1 MKKRSK
7 SDWDK
12 VNKLKDREID
22 YSDISPLDDDFFKKA
37 VVWPGP
43 KKQVT
48 LRLDPDIL
56 EFFRSQGRGYQS
68 RINAVLRRYVEAQTD
83 PGRD

>member
-7 SDWDK
+7 TDLDK
-12 VNKLKDREID
+12 VQKMKDREID
-22 YSDISPLDDDFFKKA
+22 YSDIPPLDDDFFKKA
-37 VVWPGP
+37 VIWPGP

-68 RINAVLRRYVEAQTD
+68 RINAVLRKYMEAQT
-83 PGRD
+83 R

>member
-1 MKKRSK
+1 MANALGRCFFGNQI
-7 SDWDK
+7 
-12 VNKLKDREID
+12 VQTREID
-22 YSDISPLDDDFFKKA
+22 YSDIPPLDEDFFKKA

-68 RINAVLRRYVEAQTD
+68 RINAVLRKYMEAQIE
-83 PGRD
+83 

>member
-1 MKKRSK
+1 
-7 SDWDK
+7 
-12 VNKLKDREID
+12 VNKLKDGEID
-22 YSDISPLDDDFFKKA
+22 YSEIPPLDEDFFNKA
-37 VVWPGP
+37 IVWPGP

-68 RINAVLRRYVEAQTD
+68 RINAVLRRYVDAQTD

>member
-7 SDWDK
+7 TDWDK
-12 VNKLKDREID
+12 VNKLKDGEID
-22 YSDISPLDDDFFKKA
+22 YSDIPPLHEDFFKKA

-68 RINAVLRRYVEAQTD
+68 RINAVLRKYMEAQTK
-83 PGRD
+83 

>member
-7 SDWDK
+7 SNWDK
-12 VNKLKDREID
+12 VSKLKDGEID
-22 YSDISPLDDDFFKKA
+22 YYEIPPLNEDFFKKA
-37 VVWPGP
+37 VVWSGP

-56 EFFRSQGRGYQS
+56 DFFRSQGRGYQS
-68 RINAVLRRYVEAQTD
+68 RINAVLRRYVDAQTD
-83 PGRD
+83 TGRE